1 MKTLAV
7 LCQKGGVGKTT
18 IARNLAV
25 YAHLSRRRVVLI
37 DIDPQASAANWN
49 EAREEGERLDVVKAD
64 ISQLRAALAA
74 AQRRNAELAI
84 IDTPPRMESTQAR
97 AADLADYLL
106 IPTRPAFD
114 DLKATLPTLAIA
126 RDSGKPF
133 ATVLNFAPHGHIVS
147 GQAREILEGL
157 NFPVLPHVVHQYAA
171 FWHSAEG
178 SSVIELDPEGS
189 AAEEIKTLFHTLKK
203 VMSL

>member
-1 MKTLAV
+1 MKTLGV
-7 LCQKGGVGKTT
+7 ICQKGGVGKTT
-18 IARNLAV
+18 LARNLAV

-49 EAREEGERLDVVKAD
+49 EAREEGERLDVVKSD

-74 AQRRNAELAI
+74 AERRGAELAI
-84 IDTPPRMESTQAR
+84 IDTPPRMETTQAHT
-97 AADLADYLL
+97 ANLADYLL

-114 DLKATLPTLAIA
+114 DLKATLPSLAIA

-133 ATVLNFAPHGHIVS
+133 ATVLNFAPHGHVVS
-147 GQAREILEGL
+147 GEAREILEAL
-157 NFPVLPHVVHQYAA
+157 DFPVMPHVVHQYAA

-178 SSVIELDPEGS
+178 SSVVEHDPDGN
-189 AAEEIKTLFHTLKK
+189 AAEEIKTLFNTIKK
-203 VMSL
+203 AMNL

>member
-7 LCQKGGVGKTT
+7 ICQKGGVGKTT
-18 IARNLAV
+18 LARNLAV

-49 EAREEGERLDVVKAD
+49 EAREEAERLDVVKTD
-64 ISQLRAALAA
+64 ISQLRAALAS
-74 AQRRNAELAI
+74 AQRRNAELVI
-84 IDTPPRMESTQAR
+84 IDTPPRMESTQAH

-114 DLKATLPTLAIA
+114 DLKATLPTLDIA

-133 ATVLNFAPHGHIVS
+133 TTLLNFAPHGHIVS
-147 GQAREILEGL
+147 AEARAILEGL
-157 NFPVLPHVVHQYAA
+157 NFPVLPDVIHQYAA

-178 SSVIELDPEGS
+178 SSVIEHDPEGN

-203 VMSL
+203 AMSL

>member
-1 MKTLAV
+1 MKTIGV
-7 LCQKGGVGKTT
+7 ICQKGGVGKTT
-18 IARNLAV
+18 LARNLAV

-37 DIDPQASAANWN
+37 DIDPQASANAWN
-49 EAREEGERLDVVKAD
+49 EARAESERLDVVKTD

-74 AQRRNAELAI
+74 AERRNAELAI
-84 IDTPPRMESTQAR
+84 IDTPPRMETTQAHT
-97 AADLADYLL
+97 ANLADYLL

-114 DLKATLPTLAIA
+114 DLKATLPSLAIA

-147 GQAREILEGL
+147 SEARTILEGL
-157 NFPVLPHVVHQYAA
+157 NFPVLPHVVHQFAA

-178 SSVIELDPEGS
+178 SSVIEHEPDGP
-189 AAEEIKTLFHTLKK
+189 AAEEIKMLFHTLKK
-203 VMSL
+203 VMNL

>member
-7 LCQKGGVGKTT
+7 ICQKGGVGKTT
-18 IARNLAV
+18 LARNLAV

-49 EAREEGERLDVVKAD
+49 QAREEAERLDVVKTD
-64 ISQLRAALAA
+64 ISQLRTALAF
-74 AQRRNAELAI
+74 AQRRSAELAI
-84 IDTPPRMESTQAR
+84 IDTPPRMESTQAH
-97 AADLADYLL
+97 AASLADYLL

-114 DLKATLPTLAIA
+114 DLKATLPTLDIA

-133 ATVLNFAPHGHIVS
+133 ATLLNFAPHGHIVS
-147 GQAREILEGL
+147 EEARAILEGL
-157 NFPVLPHVVHQYAA
+157 NFPVLTQVVHQYAA

-178 SSVIELDPEGS
+178 SSVIEHDPEGR
-189 AAEEIKTLFHTLKK
+189 AAAEIKTLFHTLKK
-203 VMSL
+203 VMNL

>member
-7 LCQKGGVGKTT
+7 ICQKGGVGKTT
-18 IARNLAV
+18 LARNLAV
-25 YAHLSRRRVVLI
+25 YAHLSRWHVVLI

-49 EAREEGERLDVVKAD
+49 EAREEGQRLDVVKAD
-64 ISQLRAALAA
+64 ISQLRAALVA

-84 IDTPPRMESTQAR
+84 LDTPPRMESAQAH

-133 ATVLNFAPHGHIVS
+133 ATVLNFAPHGHLVS

-157 NFPVLPHVVHQYAA
+157 SFPVLPNVIHQYAA

-178 SSVIELDPEGS
+178 SSVIEHDPEGH
-189 AAEEIKTLFHTLKK
+189 AANEIKTLFHTLKK